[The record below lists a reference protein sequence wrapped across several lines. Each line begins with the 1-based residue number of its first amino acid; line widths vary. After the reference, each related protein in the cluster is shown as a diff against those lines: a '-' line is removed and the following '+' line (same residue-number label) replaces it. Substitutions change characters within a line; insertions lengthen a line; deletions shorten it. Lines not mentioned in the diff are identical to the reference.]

1 MYVIVVKFEV
11 RPEWVQRW
19 PDLVSGFTTATRR
32 EPGNLW
38 FEWSRSLENPDEFV
52 LVEAFTDDGAA
63 PHVSSEHFAQ
73 AMRDLPQA
81 LVRTPKIISRQ
92 VAGDGWEEMDEL
104 RVG

>member
-92 VAGDGWEEMDEL
+92 VEGDGWEEMDEL

>member
-1 MYVIVVKFEV
+1 VYVIVVKFEV

-92 VAGDGWEEMDEL
+92 VEGDGWEEMDEL